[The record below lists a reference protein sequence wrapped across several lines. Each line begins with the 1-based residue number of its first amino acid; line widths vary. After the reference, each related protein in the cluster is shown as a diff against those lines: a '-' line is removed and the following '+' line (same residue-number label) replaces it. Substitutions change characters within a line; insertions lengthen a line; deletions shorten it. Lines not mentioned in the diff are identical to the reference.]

1 MFTLESQ
8 GLKPPSKISA
18 DFPSSKKKMSEH
30 YPKYTTVQQSIF
42 VVF

>member
-18 DFPSSKKKMSEH
+18 DSLSSKKKMSRH
-30 YPKYTTVQQSIF
+30 YTKYTIVQRLIF